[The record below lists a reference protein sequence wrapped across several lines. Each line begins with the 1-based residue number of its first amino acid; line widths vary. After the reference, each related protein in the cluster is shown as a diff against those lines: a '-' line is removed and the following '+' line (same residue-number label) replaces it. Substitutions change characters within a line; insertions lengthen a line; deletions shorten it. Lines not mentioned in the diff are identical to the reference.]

1 MRTIET
7 DIVVTSD
14 GRANV
19 LHIPS
24 DIRGGQ
30 YHVVLVIDD
39 GPLADA
45 PTRTRGRALRLSS
58 YPVGVKGPNMT
69 FRREDMYGDNGR

>member
-7 DIVVTSD
+7 DLVVTSD

-19 LHIPS
+19 LHMPS
-24 DIRGGQ
+24 DVRGGQ

-45 PTRTRGRALRLSS
+45 TTKTRGRTLRLSS
-58 YPVGVKGPNMT
+58 YPVGVKDPQMT
-69 FRREDMYGDNGR
+69 FRRDDVYGDNGR